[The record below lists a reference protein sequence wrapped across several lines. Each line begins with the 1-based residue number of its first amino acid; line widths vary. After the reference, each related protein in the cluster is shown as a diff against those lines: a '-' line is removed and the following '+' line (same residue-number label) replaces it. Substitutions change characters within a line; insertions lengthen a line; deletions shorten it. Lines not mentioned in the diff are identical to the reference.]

1 MVPFEMF
8 LLGPVRRIT
17 RRPERVTQITEDNL
31 VNFHRAALSILLALA
46 GASIASAQNAAP
58 AATSSQVVIGGHNF
72 IHAVADVQKSSQF
85 YRDAFGLEL
94 EREIRPAA
102 AVPVL
107 QQLANTP
114 GAKFRA
120 TSVKLPGANFSL
132 EFTEFSDIE
141 RKVGQ
146 SNMQD
151 PGSSMLALI
160 VRDVDATLAKAVKAG
175 AKIVTTG
182 GKILRQG
189 APDAPNYNRAIFLRD
204 LDGFLI
210 EMLQLYPQPPSKAPA
225 DSAVLG
231 GGIGIT
237 VSDVERTA
245 AFWRQFG
252 LEVKVGEAAPGNA
265 TTMALSATQNATFR
279 IGNARIPGT
288 DFQLLLAEFTGIA
301 RKPYQGR
308 LQDPGTP
315 AVSLAVRDLDA
326 AMQAVKAAGARVVT
340 TGGAPVHM
348 GPTGGNVF
356 IRDPDGFLVEL
367 IQEATRP

>member
-1 MVPFEMF
+1 M
-8 LLGPVRRIT
+8 
-17 RRPERVTQITEDNL
+17 
-31 VNFHRAALSILLALA
+31 NFYRMAFA
-46 GASIASAQNAAP
+46 GICASGFASIACPQNAAP
-58 AATSSQVVIGGHNF
+58 AATPSQVVIGGHNF
-72 IHAVADVQKSSQF
+72 VHTVADVQKSSQF

-107 QQLANTP
+107 QQLANAP

-120 TSVKLPGANFSL
+120 TSVKIPGANFSL
-132 EFTEFSDIE
+132 EFTEFSDID
-141 RKVGQ
+141 RKTGQ

-189 APDAPNYNRAIFLRD
+189 APDAPTYNRAIFLRD

-231 GGIGIT
+231 GGIGLT
-237 VSDVERTA
+237 VSDVERSA

-252 LEVKVGEAAPGNA
+252 LDVKVGEAAPGDA
-265 TTMALSATQNATFR
+265 TTMALSATEKATFR
-279 IGNARIPGT
+279 VGTARIPGS
-288 DFQLLLAEFTGIA
+288 DFQLLLAEFTGIP

-326 AMQAVKAAGARVVT
+326 AMKVVKAAGAPVVT
-340 TGGAPVHM
+340 TGGAPVHI
-348 GPTGGNVF
+348 GPSGGNVF
-356 IRDPDGFLVEL
+356 IRDPDGFLFEL
-367 IQEATRP
+367 IQ